1 MKNDSLENDKNILSL
16 ITPKINDYFNKNQ
29 FLEKSKLSEFLS
41 YIDLSS
47 IIGKEKDPENLWSQL
62 SKNSSKDKIP
72 KNILIQNLSEYLKLK
87 NNDIIQPEKSL
98 KKSVLEFISNPKNLN
113 IGIDPDN
120 DEHFELYRLLA
131 SLPIINDKM
140 VQIKFLEEQLD
151 KNKFI
156 NLNKESLYMVIADLV
171 KEKVDAIKKEQ
182 FMVIIEEMGKK
193 FENILEEKANV
204 RKVFTEEE
212 LNHAELNEF
221 DNIDSIIK
229 ILFNNL
235 SYIYFTHCKY
245 CESIKNK
252 DNINGNYL
260 NRYFNILIDN
270 QKLFLYEINRI
281 CNFQKQK
288 FNFYEFALENRNIL
302 HKQKINQLNDEIK
315 RQKDIQEVSNYNNLK
330 ALNEEVTKE
339 RIKYQKL
346 ENDIRSMKEEY
357 QKLCEQQILS
367 ENKIATLEKN
377 LQEKQYKINALKN
390 ENELI
395 SQKYREV
402 LDTLDRQI
410 FYVKEKEKFDAEAYK
425 NMNLN
430 EKQKL
435 LINKKPQE
443 LIAYIV
449 EKDNYCLTLENKNK
463 ALIEKINKMEKNQEE
478 TDKNFYELK
487 SKVLTLE
494 NKNSNLKKENIDL
507 QNTVDEYQNKNAVF
521 LSNLLEENDEE
532 KKYNYIEV
540 KTSQFIYKGVI
551 NKKLKKEII
560 MRNYDY
566 LCLKFNEKIL
576 QNIEDEYY
584 NANSNLF
591 FSELIN
597 YLDEEKQ
604 TTECALFITSEYLY
618 FFNNITFDKAF
629 SIQIDELRTVFI
641 SPLNN
646 YVSMTFFEGETINF
660 ELFRI
665 LDLMNFIKSLNALH
679 KTKQEIEIN
688 MSNYNNQFVNNISNN
703 FTKCAYHGR
712 AIFSGYINKRVEGF
726 LKSGFEKRFASLTEI
741 GLVIM
746 DKPNGKPLDII
757 NLVFAEWEIY
767 KGEIGDYCFCLNIGK
782 IKHTFSVDSYFIR
795 NKWIEE
801 FEKWKT
807 CHTQS
812 LLRYTLIFAE

>member
-1 MKNDSLENDKNILSL
+1 MKL
-16 ITPKINDYFNKNQ
+16 
-29 FLEKSKLSEFLS
+29 
-41 YIDLSS
+41 
-47 IIGKEKDPENLWSQL
+47 
-62 SKNSSKDKIP
+62 
-72 KNILIQNLSEYLKLK
+72 
-87 NNDIIQPEKSL
+87 
-98 KKSVLEFISNPKNLN
+98 
-113 IGIDPDN
+113 
-120 DEHFELYRLLA
+120 
-131 SLPIINDKM
+131 
-140 VQIKFLEEQLD
+140 LEEQLN

-156 NLNKESLYMVIADLV
+156 NLSKESLNMGIADLV

-182 FMVIIEEMGKK
+182 FIVIMEEMGKK
-193 FENILEEKANV
+193 FENVLEEKSNV
-204 RKVFTEEE
+204 RKVFTEED
-212 LNHAELNEF
+212 LNHAELKEF

-235 SYIYFTHCKY
+235 SSIYLTHSKY
-245 CESIKNK
+245 CESFKNK
-252 DNINGNYL
+252 DTANL
-260 NRYFNILIDN
+260 DFFKRYFNIFIDN

-281 CNFQKQK
+281 YNFQKQK
-288 FNFYEFALENRNIL
+288 FNFYECALENKNIL
-302 HKQKINQLNDEIK
+302 YKQKITQLNEEIK
-315 RQKDIQEVSNYNNLK
+315 RQKDIQEMADYDNLK
-330 ALNEEVTKE
+330 ALNEEINKE
-339 RIKYQKL
+339 RNKYLKL
-346 ENDIRSMKEEY
+346 ENDIKSLKKEN
-357 QKLCEQQILS
+357 QKLYEEQILS
-367 ENKIATLEKN
+367 ENKIISLEKN
-377 LQEKQYKINALKN
+377 LQEKQNKINSLKN

-395 SQKYREV
+395 SQKYKEV
-402 LDTLDRQI
+402 LDTLDIQL
-410 FYVKEKEKFDAEAYK
+410 FYIKEKEKFDEEAYK

-449 EKDNYCLTLENKNK
+449 EKDNYILTLENKNK
-463 ALIEKINKMEKNQEE
+463 SLIEKINKMEKSQEDL
-478 TDKNFYELK
+478 DKNFFELK

-494 NKNSNLKKENIDL
+494 NKNSNLQKENIDL
-507 QNTVDEYQNKNAVF
+507 QKTVDEYQNKNGVF
-521 LSNLLEENDEE
+521 LSNLLEENEEE
-532 KKYNYIEV
+532 KKYNYLEV
-540 KTSQFIYKGVI
+540 KTSQFNYKAVV
-551 NKKLKKEII
+551 NKKLKKDII
-560 MRNYDY
+560 LRNYDY

-604 TTECALFITSEYLY
+604 ITECALFITSEYLY

-646 YVSMTFFEGETINF
+646 YVSMTFCEGETINF

-665 LDLMNFIKSLNALH
+665 LDLMNFIKSLNSLH
-679 KTKQEIEIN
+679 KTKQGIEIN
-688 MSNYNNQFVNNISNN
+688 MSDYNNQFVNNITNN

-757 NLVFAEWEIY
+757 NLVFAEWNTY
-767 KGEIGDYCFCLNIGK
+767 NGGDGDYCFCLFIGK
-782 IKHTFSVDSYFIR
+782 IKHTFSAGSDFIR

-801 FEKWKT
+801 FKKWKNKIKEEE
-807 CHTQS
+807 S
-812 LLRYTLIFAE
+812 IMI